1 MTTNAL
7 NKPPTWFWI
16 VAVIALLWNLMGV
29 GSYLMDAYISIE
41 QLEAMSQEMRELY
54 EGRPAWATACFA
66 IAVFGGTLASI
77 ALLLRKKWAKPVF
90 IVSLL
95 TATAQFIHWLF
106 MTNSVEVYGTEA
118 YIMPILVV
126 IFGIYEIFLTQQG
139 ITRDWLK

>member
-7 NKPPTWFWI
+7 NKPPAWFWV

-29 GSYLMDAYISIE
+29 GSYLMDAYVSIE

-54 EGRPAWATACFA
+54 EGRPAWVTACFA

-77 ALLLRKKWAKPVF
+77 VLLLRKKWARPVF
-90 IVSLL
+90 IISLL
-95 TATAQFIHWLF
+95 AAMAQFIHWLF

-118 YIMPILVV
+118 YIFPILVV
-126 IFGIYEIFLTQQG
+126 IFGIYEIFFTKQG
-139 ITRDWLK
+139 IARGWLK